1 MGKQEPREGAR
12 DAQGSAA
19 RDSVGADTYTPDIFA
34 DTISRRAEFL
44 IPDQRGADQQH
55 ARRAN
60 LPAGQGGA
68 QASDEKES
76 VTRDDGALWCTKPDF
91 NPRHRKVHSP
101 GQAHHADPQEPAY
114 LTLDSAP
121 KAFGRSSV
129 GLSCTAVAVKH
140 RRFGVRPAARF

>member
-44 IPDQRGADQQH
+44 KPDQRGADQQH
-55 ARRAN
+55 ARRAKP
-60 LPAGQGGA
+60 PAGHGGA

-91 NPRHRKVHSP
+91 NPRHGKVHTP
-101 GQAHHADPQEPAY
+101 QARHTMP
-114 LTLDSAP
+114 T
-121 KAFGRSSV
+121 
-129 GLSCTAVAVKH
+129 H
-140 RRFGVRPAARF
+140 RNQLI